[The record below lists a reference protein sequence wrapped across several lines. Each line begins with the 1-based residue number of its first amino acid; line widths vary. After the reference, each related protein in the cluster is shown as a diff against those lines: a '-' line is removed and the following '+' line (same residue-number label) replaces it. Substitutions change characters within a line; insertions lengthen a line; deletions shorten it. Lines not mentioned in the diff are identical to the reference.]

1 MRKMAQTKALE
12 MRGITKQYFGNTVLG
27 DVSIDLERGEIHA
40 LVGENGAG
48 KSTLM
53 NILFGMPVIHTT
65 GGFSGDILV
74 DGQKADI
81 PSPRA
86 AMQLGIGM
94 VHQEFMLLPGFT
106 VTENIKLNRETL
118 RSNVV
123 SKALRSTALQY
134 LDVPAMR
141 KDARKALDRLDLSID
156 EWAQVAG
163 LPVGYMQFIEIARE
177 IDKED
182 VRILVFD
189 EPTAV
194 LTETEA
200 DRLLDALRRLAHEG
214 IAILFITHR
223 LDEVMAV
230 ADRITVLRDGEV
242 VARLGRDEAVLERI
256 AELMVGRKVEK
267 VALPERAKEPS
278 DQDIAVSIE
287 SLVVS
292 MPGEVVRGASLT
304 VRRGE
309 ILGIGGLAGHGK
321 IGIAN
326 GVMGLY
332 PAQGKVTMDGREIP
346 LNSPE
351 KALASGLAFV
361 SEDRRGVGLL
371 LDDSIERNI
380 GVAAMQVH
388 GRFLLKRAGLGAL
401 GLENR
406 AALRA
411 YTEEVI
417 RKLDIRCTGPGQT
430 VRRLS
435 GGNQQKVCLARAL
448 SLDPEVL
455 LVSEPTRGIDV
466 GAKKLVLDLLVKLN
480 RDQGVT
486 IVMTSSELAEL
497 RKICDRIALV
507 YGGRLV
513 GLLPPDASDGEF
525 GLMMAGKMQRE
536 AV

>member
-1 MRKMAQTKALE
+1 MTRTKVLE
-12 MRGITKQYFGNTVLG
+12 MRNITKQYFGNTVLN

-53 NILFGMPVIHTT
+53 NILFGMPVIHSS

-74 DGQKADI
+74 AGEKVDI
-81 PSPRA
+81 ASPRA
-86 AMQLGIGM
+86 AMQIGIGM

-106 VTENIKLNRETL
+106 VTENIKLNREIT
-118 RSNVV
+118 RQNAV
-123 SKALRSTALQY
+123 SKALHTRSLEY

-141 KDARKALDRLDLSID
+141 KDARAALDRLNLSID

-182 VRILVFD
+182 VKILVFD

-200 DRLLDALRRLAHEG
+200 ERLLDSLRRLAHEG

-223 LDEVMAV
+223 LDEVMSV

-242 VARLGRDEAVLERI
+242 VARLQRDEAVLERI
-256 AELMVGRKVEK
+256 AEFMVGRKVEK
-267 VALPERAKEPS
+267 VDLPPRGREPS
-278 DQDIAVSIE
+278 DQDIAMTIGN
-287 SLVVS
+287 LVVN
-292 MPGEVVRGASLT
+292 MPGEAVRGVSLA

-326 GVMGLY
+326 GIMGLY
-332 PAQGKVTMDGREIP
+332 PASGKVTKGGREIP

-351 KALASGLAFV
+351 QALASGLAFV
-361 SEDRRGVGLL
+361 SEDRRGIGLL
-371 LDDSIERNI
+371 LDESIERNI
-380 GVAAMQVH
+380 GVTAMQAQ
-388 GRFLLKRAGLGAL
+388 GKFLMKWPRLPAL
-401 GLENR
+401 RLENR

-411 YTEEVI
+411 HTEETI
-417 RKLDIRCTGPGQT
+417 RKLDIRCTGPGQA

-448 SLDPEVL
+448 SLNPEIL

-466 GAKKLVLDLLVKLN
+466 GAKKIVLDLLVRLN
-480 RDQGVT
+480 RDQNVT
-486 IVMTSSELAEL
+486 IVMTSSELGEL
-497 RKICDRIALV
+497 RKICDRIAII
-507 YGGRLV
+507 YGGKLV
-513 GLLPPDASDGEF
+513 GILPPDATDAEF
-525 GLMMAGKMQRE
+525 GLMMAGGVRRE